1 MEDLLKILFVIGA
14 FAVWIIQNV
23 AQAKK
28 RASQEFDQALE
39 EIEDEEEDL
48 PQQEVLL
55 PRPAPAPQKLERPLQ
70 QGAPTWKDLQRQLE
84 QVLGQPSTKPGP
96 QSTQPV
102 PLPYPQRGQ
111 EAPPS
116 RSFDKPITGME
127 TRPQGRPTRQPDYQ
141 PQPALRPNLQP
152 AMISR
157 SSTSREAQPRTLMPG
172 PEADLLGR
180 LAMTGGERKFYRGR
194 FPYLHPDPI
203 ANAVLLSEI
212 LKPYSRSPMSGRH
225 R

>member
-1 MEDLLKILFVIGA
+1 MEDLLKILFVVGA

-28 RASQEFDQALE
+28 RASQEFEQAFE
-39 EIEDEEEDL
+39 EIEDDEEGR

-55 PRPAPAPQKLERPLQ
+55 PPPAPASQKPERPVQ
-70 QGAPTWKDLQRQLE
+70 QGAPTWKELQRQLE
-84 QVLGQPSTKPGP
+84 QVLGQPSSKPSP
-96 QSTQPV
+96 QSTQPI

-111 EAPPS
+111 EEPPS
-116 RSFDKPITGME
+116 RSFDKPIPGAG
-127 TRPQGRPTRQPDYQ
+127 TRSKVPSGRQPVYQ
-141 PQPALRPNLQP
+141 PQPTPRLNPQP
-152 AMISR
+152 TAMAR
-157 SSTSREAQPRTLMPG
+157 SSTSREAQPRVLTSGPG
-172 PEADLLGR
+172 AELLGR
-180 LAMTGGERKFYRGR
+180 MAITGRERIFHRGK

-212 LKPYSRSPMSGRH
+212 LRPYFRSPMSWRN